1 MSEIIK
7 DINGR
12 EIEVQAIVGSAMSRL
27 TRIAGNAWGQNEWSI
42 QTLARASV
50 VGVANI
56 PRDPRPLQTMED
68 LDRLWDSVDDAAA
81 DAAVIWMID
90 QQKKLADDAKNSLA
104 LQASET
110 VSGS

>member
-12 EIEVQAIVGSAMSRL
+12 EIEVAQVRGSALSRL
-27 TRIAGNAWGQNEWSI
+27 TRVAGAAWGQNEWSI

-50 VGVANI
+50 VGIASI
-56 PRDPRPLQTMED
+56 PRDPRPFQTTED
-68 LDRLWDSVDDAAA
+68 LDRLWDTVDDAAA
-81 DAAVIWMID
+81 DAAVVWMIE
-90 QQKKLADDAKNSLA
+90 QQKKLADDAKNSSA
-104 LQASET
+104 LQVSET